1 MGLDIFLM
9 KGNDYLYK
17 AGLALS
23 FKFSSKIVS
32 KETRSFRHYYSKVK
46 IFQSYSLVSF
56 SAFKLQ
62 YPNVMKVVKTCSN
75 KVF

>member
-23 FKFSSKIVS
+23 FKFSSKMVW
-32 KETRSFRHYYSKVK
+32 HYYSKVK
-46 IFQSYSLVSF
+46 IFQSCSLVSF

-62 YPNVMKVVKTCSN
+62 YPNVMKVVKTSSN

>member
-23 FKFSSKIVS
+23 FKFSSKMVS
-32 KETRSFRHYYSKVK
+32 KETRSFWRYYSKVK
-46 IFQSYSLVSF
+46 IFQSCSLVSF

-62 YPNVMKVVKTCSN
+62 YPNVMKVVKTSSN